1 MATFTPETKSILQVF
16 IDGSPIYYIP
26 RYQRPYTWVDDHVEK
41 LFDDLVEA
49 YENRQTEPEYFLGS
63 IIVTP
68 KDPNESSLQNVVD
81 GQQRLTTLMILF
93 NVILKSYPNV
103 NAHRVDI
110 DPTCIE
116 LNIIK
121 NCIYLLNTS
130 RLTTL
135 NTHPQHRNDFRDN
148 ILNPLNF
155 DNLRKPTKKSL
166 ASDFEV
172 KTRFINTAYIF
183 TKKLKEFYAKYN
195 DENVFGDFIN
205 FLFKKVKLIKIT
217 CSDAQFAIKLFQVL
231 NDRGQDLG
239 PADLIKSYLLEA
251 FSGPGQETN
260 EETFFSEWQAIENLS
275 NQVETSLTDLF
286 LMFVYYDLAS
296 KPEKSGAEEIK
307 AKIRREQANGGFDAN
322 QYISDFK
329 NFISVYR
336 DNIILTPHKD
346 THSFRYLPWPVYWKT
361 ILATIYYTNY
371 PNPLSLIQELRRY
384 FYVMWIAGYNL
395 DNLRT
400 FLYDVIRRI
409 KAGEPDTSIKASI
422 NEKITDDDGE
432 PIRRFSQNIK
442 NDVYNQKWGKPL
454 LLLIEYYQDDSPNFI
469 RMDNELHV
477 EHILPKKIE
486 NYSEREE
493 DWNNN
498 IAWSHIPLE
507 DGINVVN
514 TLGNLT
520 LLRGK
525 MNREAFD
532 NSFNVKINIYQGN
545 TAFFRQSSSFRITN
559 KLVTDFNS
567 GVRTWDLASIQAR
580 FNWLIGELNRI
591 LALEISTE

>member
-26 RYQRPYTWVDDHVEK
+26 RYQRPYTWVDEHVEK

-68 KDPNESSLQNVVD
+68 KDANESSLQNVVD

-103 NAHRVDI
+103 NGHRI
-110 DPTCIE
+110 ETDPTSIE
-116 LNIIK
+116 HNIIR
-121 NCIYLLNTS
+121 NCIYLLTTS

-135 NTHPQHRNDFRDN
+135 NTHPQHRNDFRRT
-148 ILNPLNF
+148 ILEAPNF
-155 DNLRKPTKKSL
+155 DNIRKPTKRSL
-166 ASDFEV
+166 ANDFEV
-172 KTRFINTAYIF
+172 RTRFVNTAYIF
-183 TKKLKEFYAKYN
+183 TKKLRDFYDKYN
-195 DENVFGDFIN
+195 DEDVFGDFIN

-251 FSGPGQETN
+251 LNGPSQETD

-275 NQVETSLTDLF
+275 NQVETTLTDLF
-286 LMFVYYDLAS
+286 LMFVYYDLSA

-307 AKIRREQANGGFDAN
+307 SKIRREQASGSFDAN
-322 QYISDFK
+322 QYIADFK
-329 NFISVYR
+329 NFITVYR
-336 DNIILTPHKD
+336 DNVILNPNKD
-346 THSFRYLPWPVYWKT
+346 TNSFRYLPWPVYWKT
-361 ILATIYYTNY
+361 ILATIYFTNY
-371 PNPLSLIQELRRY
+371 PNPQNIILAIRRY
-384 FYVMWIAGYNL
+384 LYIMWIAGYNL
-395 DNLRT
+395 DNLRS
-400 FLYDVIRRI
+400 FLYDLIRRI
-409 KAGEPDTSIKASI
+409 KAAEPEISIISSI
-422 NEKITDDDGE
+422 NDLINEGGGE

-442 NDVYNQKWGKPL
+442 GDVYNQKWGKPV
-454 LLLIEYYQDDSPNFI
+454 LLLIEYYQDDSPDFI

-486 NYSEREE
+486 NYSERLD

-498 IAWSHIPLE
+498 TTWSHISLE
-507 DGINVVN
+507 DGIGYVN
-514 TLGNLT
+514 SLGNLT

-532 NSFNVKINIYQGN
+532 NAFNVKINIYQGN

-559 KLVTDFNS
+559 KLVNDYNQGIT
-567 GVRTWDLASIQAR
+567 VWDLNSINTR
-580 FNWLIGELNRI
+580 FNWMIDEINRI
-591 LALEISTE
+591 LALNITVD

>member
-68 KDPNESSLQNVVD
+68 KDPNEASLQNVVD

-103 NAHRVDI
+103 NAHRVES
-110 DPTCIE
+110 DPTSIE
-116 LNIIK
+116 INIIK
-121 NCIYLLNTS
+121 NCIYLLTTS

-148 ILNPLNF
+148 ILNPHNF

-166 ASDFEV
+166 SSDFEV

-183 TKKLKEFYAKYN
+183 TKKLSEFYAKYN
-195 DENVFGDFIN
+195 NEDIFGDFIN

-251 FSGPGQETN
+251 FNGLGQETN
-260 EETFFSEWQAIENLS
+260 EETFFSEWQNIESLS
-275 NQVETSLTDLF
+275 KQVETSLTDLF
-286 LMFVYYDLAS
+286 LMFIYYDLAS

-307 AKIRREQANGGFDAN
+307 AKIKREQNNGGFDGN

-329 NFISVYR
+329 KFITFYR
-336 DNIILTPHKD
+336 DKIILTQHKD
-346 THSFRYLPWPVYWKT
+346 TNSFMYLPWPVYWKT
-361 ILATIYYTNY
+361 ILSTIYYTEY
-371 PNPLSLIQELRRY
+371 PNPQNIIREIRRY
-384 FYVMWIAGYNL
+384 FYIMWIAGYNL
-395 DNLRT
+395 DNIRS
-400 FLYDVIRRI
+400 FLYDLIRRI
-409 KAGEPDTSIKASI
+409 KVKEVDTSIIASI
-422 NEKITDDDGE
+422 NLKINEDNGE

-442 NDVYNQKWGKPL
+442 GDVYNQKWGKPL

-469 RMDNELHV
+469 RMDSELHV

-498 IAWSHIPLE
+498 IAWSHIPIE
-507 DGINVVN
+507 AGVNAVN

-532 NSFNVKINIYQGN
+532 NAYNVKINIYQGN
-545 TAFFRQSSSFRITN
+545 TTFFRQSSSFRITN
-559 KLVTDFNS
+559 RLVTDYNS
-567 GVRTWDLASIQAR
+567 GIITWDLKSIEKR
-580 FNWLIGELNRI
+580 SNWLIAEINKI
-591 LALEISTE
+591 LSLDISTD